1 MSGDCVAELS
11 GVSKRYD
18 NGSEALYAL
27 RGVDLR
33 LPRGAYLALVGASG
47 SGKSTLMNI
56 LGCLDRPSEG
66 EVRFG
71 GRSTRE
77 LDDTAL
83 SQVRNRHIGFVFQSY
98 SLLPKLTALEN
109 VMQPLVFAGVTRA
122 ERRDRAEEMLRKV
135 GLAERCAH
143 YPNQLSGGQQ
153 QRVAIARALVNAPSV
168 ILADEPTG
176 NLDSASSAV
185 VLELFDRLHAEGQTI
200 AMVTHD
206 AQVAARCRSRVE
218 IRDGE
223 IVDRWN

>member
-1 MSGDCVAELS
+1 
-11 GVSKRYD
+11 
-18 NGSEALYAL
+18 
-27 RGVDLR
+27 
-33 LPRGAYLALVGASG
+33 
-47 SGKSTLMNI
+47 
-56 LGCLDRPSEG
+56 
-66 EVRFG
+66 
-71 GRSTRE
+71 
-77 LDDTAL
+77 
-83 SQVRNRHIGFVFQSY
+83 
-98 SLLPKLTALEN
+98 
-109 VMQPLVFAGVTRA
+109 
-122 ERRDRAEEMLRKV
+122 MLRKV